1 MAGPAKA
8 EVVVNEPTRVRIN
21 LGYTRNMGNFE
32 SLRVD
37 IGVDDSR
44 REGESVVDCFSRV
57 YSFVEA
63 KLMEK
68 VNEAEAEINNT
79 KG

>member
-1 MAGPAKA
+1 MADANINI
-8 EVVVNEPTRVRIN
+8 NEPTRVRVS

-57 YSFVEA
+57 YTFVEN